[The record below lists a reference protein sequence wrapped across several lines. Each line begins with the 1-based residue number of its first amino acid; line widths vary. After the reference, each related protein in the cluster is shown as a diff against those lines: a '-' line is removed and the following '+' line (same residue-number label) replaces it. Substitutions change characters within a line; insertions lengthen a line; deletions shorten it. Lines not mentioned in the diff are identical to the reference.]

1 MFDECCKLADE
12 LGVRVTGSE
21 LVGLIPLAAMLEA
34 GQYYLRKQGKT
45 PGVPESE
52 LVHSAVLSM
61 GLSDLY
67 PFDANKK
74 IIEYQF
80 QEAGELVDKKINA
93 FTELLST
100 DSPAPGGGSVAALCG
115 ALSGALSSM
124 VAALTHGK
132 KGYEAELEKMEEIG
146 SEAQKLKDDF
156 LLDVDRDTDAFN
168 MSDGRLAIT

>member
-1 MFDECCKLADE
+1 
-12 LGVRVTGSE
+12 
-21 LVGLIPLAAMLEA
+21 
-34 GQYYLRKQGKT
+34 
-45 PGVPESE
+45 
-52 LVHSAVLSM
+52 M

-124 VAALTHGK
+124 VAALTHAK
-132 KGYEAELEKMEEIG
+132 KDTKRIRKNGRDRIG
-146 SEAQKLKDDF
+146 SAKVEK
-156 LLDVDRDTDAFN
+156 
-168 MSDGRLAIT
+168 